1 VATAR
6 LPGLM
11 KIVPVQEPVVT
22 SPVMPKTGMTGDV
35 AGTASS

>member
-11 KIVPVQEPVVT
+11 KIVPVQEPVAGQSSEAHVF
-22 SPVMPKTGMTGDV
+22 PVQDNNL
-35 AGTASS
+35 AAE